1 MKSTIDKIKEIVTE
15 AMNKE
20 DIIVCS
26 VSYEKENNYNFLK
39 IVLDKV
45 NGIDLDT
52 IVEATNIIN
61 PLLDEYDLI
70 SEEYVLDIDL
80 DIFSK
85 DMDYIPYD
93 FRIDKIKKLIENA
106 KVITIATSPYFI
118 EQDYAIK
125 VLKELFN
132 CDIIE

>member
-1 MKSTIDKIKEIVTE
+1 MQSTIDKIKEIVTE

-61 PLLDEYDLI
+61 PILDEYDLI
-70 SEEYVLDIDL
+70 KDEYILDIS
-80 DIFSK
+80 SK
-85 DMDYIPYD
+85 E
-93 FRIDKIKKLIENA
+93 RG
-106 KVITIATSPYFI
+106 
-118 EQDYAIK
+118 
-125 VLKELFN
+125 
-132 CDIIE
+132 

>member
-1 MKSTIDKIKEIVTE
+1 MQRTIEKIKEIVTE

-70 SEEYVLDIDL
+70 SEEYVLDIS
-80 DIFSK
+80 SK
-85 DMDYIPYD
+85 E
-93 FRIDKIKKLIENA
+93 RG
-106 KVITIATSPYFI
+106 
-118 EQDYAIK
+118 
-125 VLKELFN
+125 
-132 CDIIE
+132 